1 MSPSCAL
8 TTALRQDGRAIRL
21 GINGLGRHGADVS
34 MVLSVPV
41 SADQASDRTTET
53 PRSGFSSILSA
64 FRVNTASSERGV
76 AAERALQRAP
86 CGMSGGRP
94 AVSYRTVVPLDT
106 LCDTYGLADEVIGDP
121 AGAAESGAP
130 A

>member
-1 MSPSCAL
+1 MQWILIDLVGFP
-8 TTALRQDGRAIRL
+8 TRHRL
-21 GINGLGRHGADVS
+21 IG
-34 MVLSVPV
+34 
-41 SADQASDRTTET
+41 
-53 PRSGFSSILSA
+53 
-64 FRVNTASSERGV
+64 RGV
-76 AAERALQRAP
+76 VAERALQRAP

-94 AVSYRTVVPLDT
+94 AVSYRTVVLLDT

>member
-1 MSPSCAL
+1 
-8 TTALRQDGRAIRL
+8 
-21 GINGLGRHGADVS
+21 

-41 SADQASDRTTET
+41 SADQAIDRTAET
-53 PRSGFSSILSA
+53 PRGGISSILSV

-76 AAERALQRAP
+76 AAERALQRALR
-86 CGMSGGRP
+86 GMSGGRP
-94 AVSYRTVVPLDT
+94 AVYHRSVVPLDT

-121 AGAAESGAP
+121 AGAAESGTP

>member
-1 MSPSCAL
+1 MSASCAL

-21 GINGLGRHGADVS
+21 GINGLGRHGVDVP
-34 MVLSVPV
+34 MVLSAPV

-53 PRSGFSSILSA
+53 PRGGISSILSA
-64 FRVNTASSERGV
+64 FQANTASSERGL
-76 AAERALQRAP
+76 ATEQALQRAP

-94 AVSYRTVVPLDT
+94 AVSYRSVVPLDT

-121 AGAAESGAP
+121 AGAAESGTP

>member
-1 MSPSCAL
+1 
-8 TTALRQDGRAIRL
+8 
-21 GINGLGRHGADVS
+21 
-34 MVLSVPV
+34 
-41 SADQASDRTTET
+41 
-53 PRSGFSSILSA
+53 LSA
-64 FRVNTASSERGV
+64 FRVNTTSSERGV

-106 LCDTYGLADEVIGDP
+106 LCDTYGLADEITGSP
-121 AGAAESGAP
+121 AGTPESGTP